1 MIGLKNFRVC
11 QWFYVVFWLKN
22 GACSWGTCNRS
33 KLCLRNPK
41 GEFSCLYLVSV
52 YRGGETRGKRKAEA
66 EERPHYMV
74 CIVCIR
80 RARLTG
86 ETEQNIDGSKNNF
99 AFTNFKDTQ
108 QIKNNDLSSN
118 YYVNETQSYYIW
130 FSGQVYK
137 SALKNQYF
145 I

>member
-1 MIGLKNFRVC
+1 MIESPYSQIIV
-11 QWFYVVFWLKN
+11 Y
-22 GACSWGTCNRS
+22 
-33 KLCLRNPK
+33 
-41 GEFSCLYLVSV
+41 YLVSV

-118 YYVNETQSYYIW
+118 YYVNETQSYYI
-130 FSGQVYK
+130 
-137 SALKNQYF
+137 
-145 I
+145 